1 MNVLVLNF
9 QGAES
14 NTLFSDERLEN
25 LHRLVNMGCYG
36 ELKITGEWN
45 VLARQETHMLTLTEY
60 FQQAD
65 RLCVETSDPVT
76 LREKLSVGDWDYLQ
90 FTAASFPADNWSA
103 NDYLRLNNDLGEVL
117 EELDDDTSI
126 TILGKDCFVLVSANN
141 PISGEHKEG
150 STSDIAPTLV
160 QLAGY
165 PLPTATEGK
174 SWVAGMELNN
184 ASGLTA
190 DEQEILRDR
199 LSGLGYV

>member
-14 NTLFSDERLEN
+14 NSLFGDERLEN
-25 LHRLVNMGCYG
+25 LHRLVDMGCYG
-36 ELKITGEWN
+36 DLKVSGEWN
-45 VLARQETHMLTLTEY
+45 VLARQENHTLTLMEY

-65 RLCVETSDPVT
+65 KLCVDSDDPVT

-90 FTAASFPADNWSA
+90 FTAASFPADHWSA
-103 NDYLRLNNDLGEVL
+103 DDYLRLDKELGEVL
-117 EELDDDTSI
+117 QELDDDTSI
-126 TILGKDCFVLVSANN
+126 TVLGKDCFVLVSANN
-141 PISGEHKEG
+141 PLSGEHRDG
-150 STSDIAPTLV
+150 SVADIAPTLV

-165 PLPTATEGK
+165 PLPSTTEGK
-174 SWVAGMELNN
+174 SWVDGMELNN
-184 ASGLTA
+184 SSGLTA

>member
-9 QGAES
+9 RGADPK
-14 NTLFSDERLEN
+14 TLFSDERLEN
-25 LHRLVNMGCYG
+25 LHRLMDMGCFG
-36 ELKITGEWN
+36 ELRGSGEWN
-45 VLARQETHMLTLTEY
+45 VLARQENHTLTLMEY

-65 RLCVETSDPVT
+65 KLCVDTSDPVT

-90 FTAASFPADNWSA
+90 FTAASFPMDNWSA
-103 NDYLRLNNDLGEVL
+103 DDYLRLDNDLGEVL
-117 EELDDDTSI
+117 QELDDDTSV
-126 TILGKDCFVLVSANN
+126 TILGKNCFVLVSANN
-141 PISGEHKEG
+141 PISGEHKDG
-150 STSDIAPTLV
+150 SLPDIAPTLV

-165 PLPTATEGK
+165 PLPSTIEGE

-184 ASGLTA
+184 GSGLTA

>member
-9 QGAES
+9 PGAES
-14 NTLFSDERLEN
+14 KTLFSDERLEN
-25 LHRLVNMGCYG
+25 LHRLVDMGCHG
-36 ELKITGEWN
+36 ELKSSGDWN
-45 VLARQETHMLTLTEY
+45 VLARQESHTLTLVEY

-65 RLCVETSDPVT
+65 KLCVDTTDPVT

-90 FTAASFPADNWSA
+90 YTASSFPAGNWSTD
-103 NDYLRLNNDLGEVL
+103 DYLRLDNDLGEVL
-117 EELDDDTSI
+117 QELDDDTSI
-126 TILGKDCFVLVSANN
+126 TVLGKDCFVLVSANN
-141 PISGEHKEG
+141 PINGEHKDG

-165 PLPTATEGK
+165 PLPSATEGK
-174 SWVAGMELNN
+174 SWVEGMELNN
-184 ASGLTA
+184 SSGLSA

>member
-9 QGAES
+9 PGAES
-14 NTLFSDERLEN
+14 KTLFSDERLVN
-25 LHRLVNMGCYG
+25 LHRLVDMGCHG
-36 ELKITGEWN
+36 ELKSSGEWN
-45 VLARQETHMLTLTEY
+45 VLARQESHTLTLVEY

-65 RLCVETSDPVT
+65 KLCVDTSDRVT

-90 FTAASFPADNWSA
+90 YTAASFPAGNWSTD
-103 NDYLRLNNDLGEVL
+103 DYLHLDNDLGEVL
-117 EELDDDTSI
+117 QELDDDTSI
-126 TILGKDCFVLVSANN
+126 TILGKNCFVLVSANN
-141 PISGEHKEG
+141 PISGEHKDG

-165 PLPTATEGK
+165 PLPSATEGK
-174 SWVAGMELNN
+174 SWVEGMELNN
-184 ASGLTA
+184 SSGLSA

>member
-9 QGAES
+9 PGAES
-14 NTLFSDERLEN
+14 KTLFSDERLEN
-25 LHRLVNMGCYG
+25 LRRLVDMGCYG
-36 ELKITGEWN
+36 ELKSSGEWN
-45 VLARQETHMLTLTEY
+45 VLARQESHTLTLVEY

-65 RLCVETSDPVT
+65 KLCVDTSDPVT

-90 FTAASFPADNWSA
+90 YTAASLPAGNWSA
-103 NDYLRLNNDLGEVL
+103 NDYLRLDNELGEVL
-117 EELDDDTSI
+117 QELDDDTGI

-141 PISGEHKEG
+141 PISGEHKKG

-165 PLPTATEGK
+165 PLPSTTEGK
-174 SWVAGMELNN
+174 SWVEGMELNN
-184 ASGLTA
+184 SSGLSA

>member
-14 NTLFSDERLEN
+14 KSLFSDERLEN
-25 LHRLVNMGCYG
+25 LHRLVDMGCYG
-36 ELKITGEWN
+36 ELKGSGEWN
-45 VLARQETHMLTLTEY
+45 VLARQENHTLTLMEY

-65 RLCVETSDPVT
+65 KLCVDSDDPVT

-103 NDYLRLNNDLGEVL
+103 DDYLRLDRELGEVL
-117 EELDDDTSI
+117 QELDDDTSI
-126 TILGKDCFVLVSANN
+126 TVLGKDCFVLVSANN
-141 PISGEHKEG
+141 PLSGEHRDG
-150 STSDIAPTLV
+150 SAADIAPTLV

-165 PLPTATEGK
+165 PLPTATEGR
-174 SWVAGMELNN
+174 SWVQDMDLSNS
-184 ASGLTA
+184 SGLTA

-199 LSGLGYV
+199 LSGLGYI